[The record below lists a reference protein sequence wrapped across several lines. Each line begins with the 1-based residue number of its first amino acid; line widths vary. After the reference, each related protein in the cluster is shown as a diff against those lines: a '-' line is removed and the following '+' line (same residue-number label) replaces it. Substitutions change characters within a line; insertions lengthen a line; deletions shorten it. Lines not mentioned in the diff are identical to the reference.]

1 MTTHLLLK
9 GTIRIKILSRIK
21 NFKELYTM
29 RKIKYISL
37 ALTVVPILF
46 VGCVQEKISIV
57 IPSTVKGNHT
67 KTVASNKIENSVN
80 AEDSSNQII
89 SKSELD
95 KLVALVQEKLAEES
109 TQQAKPS
116 QEIESPQ
123 IFTVSSFSTTPIDEI
138 LFNTILSEETL
149 TEDII
154 SDSSILADDDTY
166 NELDELTQLV
176 ANGLNTEIKGIDGV
190 YSTPIVIN
198 EKNVHKKFMIE
209 VEEIKTEEI
218 KTEKIK
224 KEEVKKKIK
233 KITKESEI
241 ISTAIAFLD
250 TEYIWAANGPTAFDC
265 SGFTKYV
272 FKEHGVNIPRYSG
285 NQARVGKH
293 IAYKDLHVGDLV
305 FFDTEKK
312 YKKKVNHVGI
322 YMGDNKFIHASSA
335 KKKVVITSFEK
346 KHFYKKRFLWG
357 QRVIK
362 DDSLFASL

>member
-1 MTTHLLLK
+1 
-9 GTIRIKILSRIK
+9 
-21 NFKELYTM
+21 M

-209 VEEIKTEEI
+209 VEEIKTEKI
-218 KTEKIK
+218 KKEEVKKKIK